1 MRTPGERVGSK
12 ALASSNLAPSASF
25 LKVEWASCP
34 FITKEKTGW
43 KPVQLSKH
51 SGETPAL
58 RRQIMQ
64 PTLLV
69 LAAGMGSRY
78 GGLKQVDPVG
88 PNGETII
95 DYSIYD
101 AIRAGFG
108 KVVFVIRHDIEQ
120 AFREAVSSRFTGR
133 IPIEYAYQEL
143 DKIPKGF
150 AVPPGRTKPWGTG
163 HAILMAE
170 ELIREP
176 FSMIN
181 ADDFYGA
188 DSFRNLCNHLK
199 TTRVDSNDYS
209 MVGFTL
215 RNTLSEHGSVT
226 RGVGRVEAGNFL
238 QHVVEMAN
246 IEKAGNGAR
255 YTDAQGTA
263 HSLTGDEIVS
273 MNMWGFTPTLFG
285 HLREEFVKFLGK
297 HGREAKSEFLIP
309 TVVNTLVDEKR
320 ARVKVLPTKSTWSGV
335 TYKEDRPKVIESVR
349 TLIRRGEYPEK
360 LWS

>member
-1 MRTPGERVGSK
+1 
-12 ALASSNLAPSASF
+12 
-25 LKVEWASCP
+25 
-34 FITKEKTGW
+34 
-43 KPVQLSKH
+43 
-51 SGETPAL
+51 
-58 RRQIMQ
+58 
-64 PTLLV
+64 
-69 LAAGMGSRY
+69 MGSRY

-120 AFREAVSSRFTGR
+120 AFKEAVSSRFTGR

-143 DKIPKGF
+143 DRIPKGF

-170 ELIREP
+170 ARIHEP

-181 ADDFYGA
+181 ADDFYGS
-188 DSFRNLCNHLK
+188 DSFKTLYDYLK
-199 TTRVDSNDYS
+199 ATRVESNDYS

-215 RNTLSEHGSVT
+215 RNTLSEHGSVA
-226 RGVGRVEAGNFL
+226 RGVCRVDSKNLL
-238 QHVVEMAN
+238 QQVVEMLK

-255 YTDAQGTA
+255 HTDSQSVT
-263 HSLTGDEIVS
+263 HSLSGDEIVS

-285 HLREEFVKFLGK
+285 HLRELFAGFLDK
-297 HGREAKSEFLIP
+297 HGHEQKSEFLIP
-309 TVVNTLVDEKR
+309 TVVNTLVNERK
-320 ARVKVLPTKSTWSGV
+320 VTLKVLPTKSTWFGV
-335 TYKEDRPKVIESVR
+335 TYKEDRPAVIESVR
-349 TLIRRGEYPEK
+349 ALIRRGEYPQK
-360 LWS
+360 LWT

>member
-1 MRTPGERVGSK
+1 
-12 ALASSNLAPSASF
+12 
-25 LKVEWASCP
+25 
-34 FITKEKTGW
+34 
-43 KPVQLSKH
+43 
-51 SGETPAL
+51 
-58 RRQIMQ
+58 
-64 PTLLV
+64 
-69 LAAGMGSRY
+69 MGSRY

-88 PNGETII
+88 PGGETII

-120 AFREAVSSRFTGR
+120 AFQEAVSSKFTGK
-133 IPIEYAYQEL
+133 IPIECAYQEL

-150 AVPPGRTKPWGTG
+150 SVPPGRTKPWGTG

-170 ELIREP
+170 SLIREP

-188 DSFRNLCNHLK
+188 DSFKNLCGYLK
-199 TTRVDSNDYS
+199 TTRVEANDYS

-215 RNTLSEHGSVT
+215 RNTLSEHGTVA
-226 RGVGRVEAGNFL
+226 RGVGRVDGENFL
-238 QHVVEMAN
+238 QQVVELMK

-255 YTDAQGTA
+255 HTDGQGTTQ
-263 HSLTGDEIVS
+263 SLSGDEIVS

-285 HLREEFVKFLGK
+285 HLRELFVKFLDQ
-297 HGREAKSEFLIP
+297 HGREEKSEFLIP
-309 TVVNTLVDEKR
+309 TVVNTLVGEKKV
-320 ARVKVLPTKSTWSGV
+320 RVKLLPTKSTWFGV

-349 TLIRRGEYPEK
+349 ALIRRGEYPEK
-360 LWS
+360 LWQ